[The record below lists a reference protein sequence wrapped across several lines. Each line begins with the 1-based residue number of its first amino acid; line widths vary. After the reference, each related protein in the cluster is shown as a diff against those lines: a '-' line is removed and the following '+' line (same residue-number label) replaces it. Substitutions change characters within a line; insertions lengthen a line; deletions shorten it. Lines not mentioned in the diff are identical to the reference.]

1 MRSLGRVDTVPCS
14 AFAEASAGGAAT
26 TVAARPEATRAPDDR
41 TAASLDFVRIPRPV
55 PGLPPRLP
63 VKLDELATALEAAG
77 VRHDHEVVAALRRR
91 HERLFAQDGGHPD
104 RRVRFLDRARHEMHV
119 GKRVEPARVGDPV
132 FGPESGDDVHAFLE
146 AGATLLHAHPEDF
159 ELFRDEGPP
168 EAHVQPAV
176 AQVVEHGQLSGQFH
190 GIVEGRD
197 HRTGDGPQAPGASG
211 DRREEH
217 HRVRRMP
224 AILVE
229 VVLHGL
235 DGVVPQLVGTLGET
249 QTLGEVLRRGVVAE
263 AEGREEV
270 ETEPHRYAPFATSSR

>member
-1 MRSLGRVDTVPCS
+1 MPAAIAEVFRERFGLERVLEYYGMTEIGIVTMIPWDAGR
-14 AFAEASAGGAAT
+14 AGSCG
-26 TVAARPEATRAPDDR
+26 VAVSE
-41 TAASLDFVRIPRPV
+41 
-55 PGLPPRLP
+55 
-63 VKLDELATALEAAG
+63 
-77 VRHDHEVVAALRRR
+77 
-91 HERLFAQDGGHPD
+91 
-104 RRVRFLDRARHEMHV
+104 RHEMHV
-119 GKRVEPARVGDPV
+119 GELVEPARVGDPF
-132 FGPESGDDVHAFLE
+132 FGPEFGDDVHAFLE

-263 AEGREEV
+263 AERREEV
-270 ETEPHRYAPFATSSR
+270 ETEPHRYAPFRASSR